1 MSARL
6 DALRSRW
13 PLVLALVVVLVGRV
27 LLFRW
32 PIYPDEAGF
41 YQVADDLMEHG
52 GPGLY
57 GHYFVDRPP
66 ALIWLFMIGAAFD
79 NVLVMRVLV
88 GALLMG
94 FVALAWFT
102 VRRLGGSA
110 VWAVAVGA
118 ALVISPALGAASAN
132 GEAFAIPFVMAGLAC
147 VVQAERH
154 RGRTALWWCAGA
166 GLLGFLAMTVKQNFA
181 DVFVFAIAVLIGL
194 GLRRLRTWTDVA
206 RRLGAGVAGAAVA
219 AAIMVGYALTTSA
232 GVRGLW
238 FAAVEFRT
246 EADDVLARGDRT
258 GIDGRIA
265 SMTADAWLAGLIPFG
280 IVLLIMAA
288 LWRFRV
294 SALSYAIG
302 ALIAF
307 ETTCVLFGGNFWPHY
322 LMGLAPGLVLAAGMW
337 GRHLPVAIA
346 SAYLVMSSV
355 VSVPVTLYALDQG
368 DPDTSYVVGRLVKE
382 SGEPGDTATVLYGL
396 ADLQW
401 ATGMRSPYEHLWG
414 LPVRVL
420 DPDLDELIALL
431 RSDDAPTWLIQAFP
445 VHYWELDP
453 AHQIDAV
460 IEARYREVWSGC
472 GDKVLLLRSETRTL
486 GPQPDC

>member
-41 YQVADDLMEHG
+41 FQVANDLVEHG
-52 GPGLY
+52 GSGLY

-66 ALIWLFMIGAAFD
+66 TLIWLFMIGAAFD

-110 VWAVAVGA
+110 LWAVSVAA
-118 ALVISPALGAASAN
+118 ALVISPELGAASAN

-181 DVFVFAIAVLIGL
+181 DVFVFAVAVLIGL
-194 GLRRLRTWTDVA
+194 GLRRLRTWPDVA

-246 EADDVLARGDRT
+246 EADDVLAIGDRT

-288 LWRFRV
+288 MWRFRV

-307 ETTCVLFGGNFWPHY
+307 ETTCVLYGGNFWPHY
-322 LMGLAPGLVLAAGMW
+322 LMGLAPGFVLAAGMW

-346 SAYLVMSSV
+346 SAYLVLSSV
-355 VSVPVTLYALDQG
+355 VSVPVTIYVLEKG
-368 DPDTSYVVGRLVKE
+368 PPDKSHEVGRFVKE

-396 ADLQW
+396 ADLQL
-401 ATGMRSPYEHLWG
+401 ATGMRSPYEHLWS

-420 DPDLDELIALL
+420 DPELDELTALL
-431 RSDDAPTWLIQAFP
+431 RSGDAPTWLVEAFP
-445 VHYWELDP
+445 VHEWSLDS
-453 AHQIDAV
+453 ANQIDAV
-460 IEARYREVWSGC
+460 IEARYGEVWSGC

-486 GPQPDC
+486 GSPPDC